1 MQTSLAANV
10 NSGISGSRWRDGRV
24 VYCTGLENR
33 RAERPRGFESYS
45 LRHFSLMPDIPQTAP
60 AKLSISRKVIIGAGF
75 TLFMLALIAITSF
88 MTTQRLLETSA
99 KIAEKR
105 DVLLASERL
114 LRHILEME
122 NGVRGFLL
130 SGKDEL
136 LVPYTHGLSFIIQD
150 ITDLK
155 RATADNPDQQFRLAR
170 LQGRVSHAAAYLGDF
185 ITLRRD
191 MGIDGA
197 AEAYNAP
204 AATARALEISTQMSE
219 DLVEFEQVERRNLR
233 DLDESR
239 EEIASLNTSFVLG
252 GTSLTYIALLGA
264 CLLILRD
271 IHERRVT
278 DDALELERNLLRRVM
293 DTIPDQIFVK
303 DMDGKYIRSNT
314 AHAQYVGRETAHGVE
329 GSVDA
334 DFYPAELV
342 ERYRQDDLSVL
353 SSRKAQLDQE
363 EPSRDFSGQPVWLE
377 TSKVPLF
384 SANDKLIGLVGI
396 SSDITKRREDEEKL
410 IHYADALRKSNEE
423 LQNFASVASHD
434 LQEPLRKI
442 QAFGSRLSSRCAD
455 KLDETSRDFLGRM
468 LNAAERMQRL
478 IQDLLQLSR
487 VVTRAQPFERCDLA
501 EVIQGVLGDLEVQIA
516 SANATVTVDNMP
528 FLDADA
534 TQMRQLMQNLISNAL
549 KFQPPGVKPE
559 VRITGAIILNL
570 HGQLPTSHHAAPLIE
585 IRIEDNGIGFEQ
597 KFAEQIFGAFKRL
610 HTREE
615 FEGSGI
621 GLSVC
626 RKITDRHQGKIM
638 ALSELGKGATFIIT
652 LPIHQPQTS

>member
-1 MQTSLAANV
+1 MPFTSHPAV
-10 NSGISGSRWRDGRV
+10 
-24 VYCTGLENR
+24 
-33 RAERPRGFESYS
+33 PR
-45 LRHFSLMPDIPQTAP
+45 
-60 AKLSISRKVIIGAGF
+60 LSISRKVIIGASF
-75 TLFMLALIAITSF
+75 TLFMLALIALTSF
-88 MTTQRLLETSA
+88 MTTQRLLEVSR
-99 KIAEKR
+99 KIGEKR

-150 ITDLK
+150 ISDLK
-155 RATADNPDQQFRLAR
+155 RATNDNPDQQFRLVR
-170 LQGRVSHAAAYLGDF
+170 LQGRVSNAAAYYGDF

-191 MGIDGA
+191 LGIDGA
-197 AEAYNAP
+197 VAAYNAP
-204 AATARALEISTQMSE
+204 RATERALDIFTQMSE
-219 DLVEFEQVERRNLR
+219 DLVEFEQVERRSLR
-233 DLDESR
+233 EIDESR
-239 EEIASLNTSFVLG
+239 EDIASLNTSFVVG

-271 IHERRVT
+271 IRERRVI
-278 DDALELERNLLRRVM
+278 DEALELERNLLRRVM
-293 DTIPDQIFVK
+293 DTIPDQIYVK
-303 DMDGKYIRSNT
+303 NMDGKYVRSNT
-314 AHAQYVGRETAHGVE
+314 AHAQFVGRETAKGVE
-329 GSVDA
+329 GLTDA
-334 DFYPAELV
+334 DFYPPELV
-342 ERYRQDDLSVL
+342 EQYRDDDLAVL
-353 SSRKAQLDQE
+353 SSRKAQLDKE
-363 EPSRDFSGQPVWLE
+363 EPSRDFSGQAVWLE

-384 SANDKLIGLVGI
+384 SATDKLIGLVGI

-410 IHYADALRKSNEE
+410 VHYADALGRSNEE

-442 QAFGSRLSSRCAD
+442 QAFGDRLRSRCAD
-455 KLDETSRDFLGRM
+455 QLDESSRDFLGRM

-501 EVIQGVLGDLEVQIA
+501 EVARGVLGDLEVQI
-516 SANATVTVDNMP
+516 STLHATVTVENLP

-534 TQMRQLMQNLISNAL
+534 TQMRQLLQNLISNAL
-549 KFQPPGVKPE
+549 KFQPAGVKPE
-559 VRITGAIILNL
+559 VRMVGAVILNL
-570 HGQLPTSHHAAPLIE
+570 NGQLPTSAHAAPLIE
-585 IRIEDNGIGFEQ
+585 LRVEDNGIGFDQ

-610 HTREE
+610 HSREE

-626 RKITDRHQGKIM
+626 RKITDRHHGKIV
-638 ALSELGKGATFIIT
+638 AQSAEGKGATFIVT